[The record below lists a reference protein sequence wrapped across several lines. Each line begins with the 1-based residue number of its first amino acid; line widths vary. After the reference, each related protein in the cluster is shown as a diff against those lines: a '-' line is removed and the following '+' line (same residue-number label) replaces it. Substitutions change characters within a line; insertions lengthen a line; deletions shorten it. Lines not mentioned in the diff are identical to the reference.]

1 MYPTIGRFSYLP
13 FMKEMK
19 ISFFCVLS
27 LLISFLA
34 NAQEEEEVFQHAP
47 ILNEAH
53 VTIRNVIIQGNKIT
67 KRYMVTRE
75 ITVKSNQSY
84 SIGEVLAAL
93 DKSRDNLM
101 NTSLFVNAKLYFSN
115 WQNDSLDIH
124 ADVDERW
131 YYFPSP
137 YFRPMDRN
145 LQVWA
150 SDYKFS
156 LKRVNFG
163 IKFMGEN
170 TTGRN
175 DKLNIWLMEGF
186 SRKLAI
192 KYYNPFSDPK
202 LRIGWAIDI
211 NKTWNKE
218 VFYNSLDNKQIFFR
232 DPTQYLRKDL
242 YIGTTFSYR
251 KGSVNR
257 HYLRTGWQSISLA
270 DTLFRLNKQYI
281 SNGLNAVSY
290 PELQYTFQHLKMNY
304 FPYPTKGS
312 LFVVDFLRRGVNSK
326 MDLTQLSVRYGK
338 FHEFKK
344 KNFFS
349 VQADAYLKVPF
360 KQPYINQYLLG
371 YGDHYLR
378 GLERYVVDGLAGG
391 TLKGTLGREIYSV
404 KVRSGFNAKAYK
416 TIPFK
421 FYIKLHGDVGYI
433 YNNTNLMASSLNN
446 KLLYSFGAGFDIVS
460 IYDFVLRIECTYNQ
474 FNKLGMYF
482 HNYETRY

>member
-1 MYPTIGRFSYLP
+1 
-13 FMKEMK
+13 MKGMK
-19 ISFFCVLS
+19 ISFYCFFIFFIP
-27 LLISFLA
+27 LLASG
-34 NAQEEEEVFQHAP
+34 QEKEDSSRHAP

-53 VTIRNVIIQGNKIT
+53 VTIRNVFINGNKIT
-67 KRYMVTRE
+67 KRFMIIRE
-75 ITVKSNQSY
+75 IVLKINQSY
-84 SIGEVLAAL
+84 SIGEVTAGL
-93 DKSRDNLM
+93 DKSKDNLM
-101 NTSLFVNAKLYFSN
+101 NTSLFVNVKLNIKN
-115 WQNDSLDIH
+115 WQNDSLDIY
-124 ADVDERW
+124 AEVDERW
-131 YYFPSP
+131 YYIPSP

-145 LQVWA
+145 IQVWA

-163 IKFMGEN
+163 VKFMGEN

-192 KYYNPFSDPK
+192 NYYNPFSDPK
-202 LRIGWAIDI
+202 LRFGWAIDF

-218 VFYNSLDNKQIFFR
+218 VFYNSVDNKQVFFR
-232 DPTQYLRKDL
+232 DPTQYLRKDFYL
-242 YIGTTFSYR
+242 GATLSYR

-257 HYLRTGWQSISLA
+257 HYFRAGWNSNSIA
-270 DTLFRLNKQYI
+270 DTLFQLNRKYFENDLKAI
-281 SNGLNAVSY
+281 SY

-312 LFVVDFLRRGVNSK
+312 QFVLNFLRRGLNSK
-326 MDLTQLSVRYGK
+326 MDLSQLSLRYGK
-338 FHEFKK
+338 FDEFKK
-344 KNFFS
+344 KNYYS
-349 VQADAYLKVPF
+349 IVADAYLKVPF

-391 TLKGTLGREIYSV
+391 TLKGTIGRQIASV
-404 KVRSGFNAKAYK
+404 KVKSGFNARAYK

-421 FYIKLHGDVGYI
+421 FYVKLYGDVGYI
-433 YNNTNLMASSLNN
+433 YNNTNLAASNLNN
-446 KLLYSFGAGFDIVS
+446 KLLYSFGAGFDVVS

-474 FNKLGMYF
+474 FNKLGVYF